1 MPRRIWREVVGDL
14 LVGKSSHQSLE
25 DVTLAVRRCR
35 EAGLD
40 TAALGPTLLIS
51 IPRSSAD
58 RTDASRTSS
67 SKGFSRKSTAP
78 SLIASTASG
87 ISPWAVMTMTGTGS
101 LSSRNRGNRSMPLS
115 SDILTSVM
123 MQPVR
128 TGGATCRNAT
138 ADSCVRTSIPAE
150 PSWKASAS
158 RTASSSS
165 MTWTMGLSDGIAE
178 VLLGRGPQREAKD
191 RSAVGIG
198 LHNDLSAV
206 GLDNGAADR
215 QADTH
220 AVALVGDKGLEELRH
235 QFLRDPGP
243 RVGNA
248 DGDHVV
254 VAGSGGNDEL
264 ASLRR
269 LHGLDGIAQQVQQ
282 NLLDLHLIDEDE
294 IDGRIELKPDTHPLI
309 LGSDQ
314 RQGAGLLN
322 ELLDAFHPTLAIAPP
337 DEFAQATDNLAR
349 AQSLIAGP
357 VQGIAQ
363 QVQTFLATTFEQSS
377 RALHVTR
384 DGQ

>member
-87 ISPWAVMTMTGTGS
+87 ISPWAVMTITGTES
-101 LSSRNRGNRSMPLS
+101 LSSRKRRTKSIPLS
-115 SDILTSVM
+115 SGILTSVM

-128 TGGATCRNAT
+128 TVDATCRNTA
-138 ADSCVRTSIPAE
+138 ADSYVRTSIPAD

-178 VLLGRGPQREAKD
+178 ILPPRGPQREAKN
-191 RSAVGIG
+191 RSTRGIG
-198 LHNDLSAV
+198 LHRDLSTV
-206 GLDNGAADR
+206 GLNNGAADR

-220 AVALVGDKGLEELRH
+220 AVALVAHKGLEELRH
-235 QFLRDPGP
+235 QFRCDPGAG
-243 RVGNA
+243 VGHA
-248 DGDHVV
+248 DGNHVI
-254 VAGSGGNDEL
+254 VAGCGGDDEL
-264 ASLRR
+264 ASL
-269 LHGLDGIAQQVQQ
+269 
-282 NLLDLHLIDEDE
+282 
-294 IDGRIELKPDTHPLI
+294 
-309 LGSDQ
+309 
-314 RQGAGLLN
+314 
-322 ELLDAFHPTLAIAPP
+322 
-337 DEFAQATDNLAR
+337 
-349 AQSLIAGP
+349 
-357 VQGIAQ
+357 
-363 QVQTFLATTFEQSS
+363 
-377 RALHVTR
+377 
-384 DGQ
+384 

>member
-87 ISPWAVMTMTGTGS
+87 MSPCAVMTMTGTAS
-101 LSSRNRGNRSMPLS
+101 LSSRNRRKRSIPLS
-115 SDILTSVM
+115 SGILTSVM
-123 MQPVR
+123 MQPVW
-128 TGGATCRNAT
+128 TVGATSRKTA
-138 ADSCVRTSIPAE
+138 ADSYVRTSMPAD

-165 MTWTMGLSDGIAE
+165 ITWMMDLSGGIAR
-178 VLLGRGPQREAKD
+178 LLSARGPQREAKD
-191 RSAVGIG
+191 RSTAGIG
-198 LHNDLSAV
+198 LHRDLSAV

-215 QADTH
+215 QADAH

-235 QFLRDPGP
+235 QFLRDSRAG
-243 RVGNA
+243 VGHA

-254 VAGSGGNDEL
+254 VTDSGGNDEL

-269 LHGLDGIAQQVQQ
+269 FHGLDGVAQQVQQ
-282 NLLDLHLIDEDE
+282 NLLDLHLVDQHE
-294 IDGRIELKPDTHPLI
+294 IDGQIELKPDTNTLI
-309 LGSDQ
+309 LS
-314 RQGAGLLN
+314 
-322 ELLDAFHPTLAIAPP
+322 P
-337 DEFAQATDNLAR
+337 D
-349 AQSLIAGP
+349 
-357 VQGIAQ
+357 
-363 QVQTFLATTFEQSS
+363 
-377 RALHVTR
+377 
-384 DGQ
+384 